1 MIEDAFQLVGTT
13 VAGVFRVDAVVA
25 EGGFGVVYQAYHSGF
40 DAKVALKCLKIPQGM
55 DENKRGHFREQFK
68 AEAQLL
74 FRLSASLPNVVRPLH
89 VDAITSPNGR
99 FMPFMA
105 LEWLEGETLD
115 AFSAREGAVR
125 PLRRVIEILT
135 PAAEVLE
142 QAHHFMTDDGPVSI
156 IHRDIKPENLFLA
169 NVAGKRVVKVLDF
182 GIGKAKAV
190 ASQVVGRTSVDASGL
205 SSFTPAYGAP
215 EQWAPKRYGQ
225 TGPWTDVFGL
235 ALTAVELFAGQPALN
250 GDAAALVAAALDVHS
265 RPTPGAHGVS
275 VPAAVERVFEKA
287 LAVDPRERFQ
297 SVREFWDALSLADA
311 SSPASSAVTLL
322 DTQELAADTL
332 ISRAEAN
339 PPDNHLGRS
348 LQLASAPPRPPRH
361 AVGERDEVELQ
372 LDLDAGD
379 DNPLR
384 QGDAGPEL
392 VLDYVDHSAVELP
405 AVQVRARARARDYA
419 VPLAALAA
427 GALLVLLGRHHAA
440 VSGRV
445 FSLGSIGLSWFTIPL
460 LVLGTLGVAAQLLR
474 GRSSLDR

>member
-1 MIEDAFQLVGTT
+1 GTT

-74 FRLSASLPNVVRPLH
+74 FRLSATLPNVVRPLH
-89 VDAITSPNGR
+89 VDAITSPNGC

-105 LEWLEGETLD
+105 LEWLDGETLD
-115 AFSAREGAVR
+115 AFSQREGALR
-125 PLRRVIEILT
+125 PLSRVIEILS
-135 PAAEVLE
+135 PVAEVLE
-142 QAHHFMTDDGPVSI
+142 QAHHFVTDDGPVSI

-169 NVAGKRVVKVLDF
+169 NVGGKRLVKVLDF

-190 ASQVVGRTSVDASGL
+190 ASQAVGRTSVDASGL

-275 VPAAVERVFEKA
+275 VPAAVERVFERA

-348 LQLASAPPRPPRH
+348 LQLARSEERR
-361 AVGERDEVELQ
+361 VGKEW
-372 LDLDAGD
+372 
-379 DNPLR
+379 
-384 QGDAGPEL
+384 
-392 VLDYVDHSAVELP
+392 
-405 AVQVRARARARDYA
+405 RARG
-419 VPLAALAA
+419 
-427 GALLVLLGRHHAA
+427 GA
-440 VSGRV
+440 
-445 FSLGSIGLSWFTIPL
+445 
-460 LVLGTLGVAAQLLR
+460 
-474 GRSSLDR
+474 